1 MKANCLTFIALALT
15 FLLPININA
24 ANAVNANEV
33 HASQQTSD
41 KVTGTVYS
49 ESGESLMGV
58 FVQIKGTKTAVQ
70 TDLDG
75 NYSIQAP
82 AIGKSYTLVFQYLG
96 METQEIIVK
105 TARSSMSPWRPIM
118 NLKVR

>member
-1 MKANCLTFIALALT
+1 MTIIIT
-15 FLLPININA
+15 
-24 ANAVNANEV
+24 
-33 HASQQTSD
+33 SQT

-75 NYSIQAP
+75 NYSIKAP
-82 AIGKSYTLVFQYLG
+82 AEGKSYTLVFQYLG
-96 METQEIIVK
+96 METKEIIVK
-105 TARSSMSPWRPIM
+105 TARVL
-118 NLKVR
+118 NVTLKADNELEGSVIVGAYGTKQRREDLVGSAYQVNPPER

>member
-1 MKANCLTFIALALT
+1 MKVNCFTLIALVFT
-15 FLLPININA
+15 SLLSFNMNA
-24 ANAVNANEV
+24 ANEINTFEAPSV
-33 HASQQTSD
+33 QQTSD

-49 ESGESLMGV
+49 ESGEALIGV

-82 AIGKSYTLVFQYLG
+82 AADKSYTLIFQYLG
-96 METQEIIVK
+96 METKEIIVK
-105 TARSSMSPWRPIM
+105 TVK
-118 NLKVR
+118 NLMRFFMEIK